1 MKGVCKKEIDF
12 EKGNLVG
19 KAIISYRK
27 SPSLKSQAGLPPSS
41 KGRINCMGL
50 FRKGV
55 NTVIQNNQ
63 NKEQKALDF
72 KSIVKY
78 EVVKK

>member
-1 MKGVCKKEIDF
+1 
-12 EKGNLVG
+12 
-19 KAIISYRK
+19 
-27 SPSLKSQAGLPPSS
+27 
-41 KGRINCMGL
+41 MGL